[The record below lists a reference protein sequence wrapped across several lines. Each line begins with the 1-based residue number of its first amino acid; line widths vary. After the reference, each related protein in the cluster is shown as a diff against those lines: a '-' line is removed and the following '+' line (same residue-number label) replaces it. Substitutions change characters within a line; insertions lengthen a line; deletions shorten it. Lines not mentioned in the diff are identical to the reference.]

1 MINSI
6 YVALKEAADLAFVA
20 AEQGEIEVQ
29 VYEAIEETVADFA
42 LKHVDELW
50 PSKGLTDLMY

>member
-20 AEQGEIEVQ
+20 AEQGEIEVEA
-29 VYEAIEETVADFA
+29 YAAIEEMVADFA
-42 LKHVDELW
+42 LKHSDELW
-50 PSKGLTDLMY
+50 PGQGLTNL